1 MSKPCPTL
9 YPELN
14 SVLQDVVDNV
24 QAVLSHNFAS
34 KRVKIEELQR
44 LAQTGA
50 IDLYYEDEIERTR

>member
-1 MSKPCPTL
+1 M
-9 YPELN
+9 
-14 SVLQDVVDNV
+14 QDVVDNV